1 MSETTTTHLDL
12 DLAEKVLKIANLH
25 ADSELK
31 NAQRAFLPWQFMLS
45 ALGLAFTAGAGLAA
59 GVFALM
65 KWKVGG

>member
-1 MSETTTTHLDL
+1 MSETTTSHLDL

-31 NAQRAFLPWQFMLS
+31 NARRAFLPWRFMLS

-59 GVFALM
+59 EVFALM
-65 KWKVGG
+65 KCKVGG

>member
-1 MSETTTTHLDL
+1 MSDTTTHHLDL
-12 DLAEKVLKIANLH
+12 DLAEKVLKIANLQ
-25 ADSELK
+25 ADSDLK

-45 ALGLAFTAGAGLAA
+45 ALGLAFTADAGLAA